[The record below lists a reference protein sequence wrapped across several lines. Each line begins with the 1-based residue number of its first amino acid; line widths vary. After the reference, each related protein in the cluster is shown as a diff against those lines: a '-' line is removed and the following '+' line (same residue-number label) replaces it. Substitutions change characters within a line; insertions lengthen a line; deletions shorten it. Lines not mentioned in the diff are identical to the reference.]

1 MTHLAG
7 FLLLVQLQQGGGLS
21 YQPPSGWD
29 HAPDA
34 ARGVV
39 VLRPRGLAPSGECL
53 IMIGQPQAF
62 SGTAEQ
68 FHEVV
73 VRHTSQAA
81 PVVDTS
87 PPATLGGFLVTRVHQ
102 RMPHNE
108 MFTTVFTARW
118 SDRGQVIIFSASGAD
133 VDQRYRSAAE
143 AMVREIAIPQSSV
156 ALAPADQP
164 SVAPQSAAQPLPP
177 APTAS
182 GAARPASSPA
192 VGSLAEY
199 VYAVP
204 NGWTASQAASGIV
217 LTSPKSQSGEVCY
230 IAMSPIAP
238 SSGDLFTDA
247 NRVWQQNFSA
257 FGNPVMSTTLLNR
270 GLSPQGWEY
279 AVVRRGIAARGSID
293 PSPEGFAMVAAVKLG
308 DRVATV
314 SWYSGGTLTS
324 SCFVDHHATDFPE
337 LWPRFFDA
345 LQFRSY
351 GSAAGDAL
359 AKGLAGFW
367 ESIGTSVGGG
377 AVNQYVFTPV
387 GRYAW
392 SGVGQRYMGL
402 SRFETAIWTN
412 MAFGDGSY
420 TLHGNTLTLKSD
432 RGQSEVWLI
441 RLEQFSEDG
450 GKAWSDKL
458 YMMRPMSTCYLDG
471 CRNKDSELALS
482 RRDQ

>member
-1 MTHLAG
+1 MMHLAG
-7 FLLLVQLQQGGGLS
+7 FLLLLQLQLGGGLS
-21 YQPPSGWD
+21 YRVPSGWD
-29 HAPDA
+29 QATDA

-39 VLRPRGLAPSGECL
+39 VLRPRGLGPSGECL

-68 FHEVV
+68 FHGVV

-81 PVVDTS
+81 PVVETS
-87 PPATLGGFLVTRVHQ
+87 PTVTLGGFLVTRVHQ

-108 MFTTVFTARW
+108 MFTTLFTARW
-118 SDRGQVIIFSASGAD
+118 SDRGQVIAFIASDSGLE
-133 VDQRYRSAAE
+133 QSYRNAVA
-143 AMVREIAIPQSSV
+143 AMVREIVIPQSSV
-156 ALAPADQP
+156 ALAPGNQP
-164 SVAPQSAAQPLPP
+164 SVAPQSAAQPLPS

-182 GAARPASSPA
+182 GAARPAPSPA

-199 VYAVP
+199 VYTVP
-204 NGWTASQAASGIV
+204 NGWTASQDSKGIV
-217 LTSPKSQSGEVCY
+217 LTSPKSQFGEVCY

-238 SSGDLFTDA
+238 SSGDLFNDA

-270 GLSPQGWEY
+270 GVSPQGWEY

-293 PSPEGFAMVAAVKLG
+293 PSPEGFAMVVAAKLG

-337 LWPRFFDA
+337 VWPRFFDA

-351 GSAAGDAL
+351 GSAAGDVL

-402 SRFETAIWTN
+402 SRFETATWTS

-432 RGQSEVWLI
+432 GGESEVWLI

-450 GKAWSDKL
+450 GKSWSEKL

-471 CRNKDSELALS
+471 CRTKDSELALS
-482 RRDQ
+482 RRNQ

>member
-1 MTHLAG
+1 MMHLAG
-7 FLLLVQLQQGGGLS
+7 ILLLMQLQQGGGLS
-21 YQPPSGWD
+21 YRVPSGWD
-29 HAPDA
+29 QAPDP
-34 ARGVV
+34 ARGIV
-39 VLRPRGLAPSGECL
+39 VLRPRGLERSCECL
-53 IMIGQPQAF
+53 IMIRQPQAF

-73 VRHTSQAA
+73 VRHTSQIAT
-81 PVVDTS
+81 VVDTS
-87 PPATLGGFLVTRVHQ
+87 RAATLGGFLVTRVHQ
-102 RMPHNE
+102 RTPHNE
-108 MFTTVFTARW
+108 MFTTLFTARW
-118 SDRGQVIIFSASGAD
+118 SDRGQVIIFIATAAD
-133 VDQRYRSAAE
+133 LDQRYRNAAE
-143 AMVREIAIPQSSV
+143 AMVREIAIPESSV
-156 ALAPADQP
+156 ALAPGDQP
-164 SVAPQSAAQPLPP
+164 SVAPQSAAQPPP
-177 APTAS
+177 SAPTVSAPTGPS
-182 GAARPASSPA
+182 ASPA

-204 NGWTASQAASGIV
+204 NGWTASQAANGIV
-217 LTSPKSQSGEVCY
+217 LTSPKAQSGEVCY

-238 SSGDLFTDA
+238 SSGELFNDA
-247 NRVWQQNFSA
+247 NRVWQQNFST

-270 GLSPQGWEY
+270 GVSPQGWEY

-293 PSPEGFAMVAAVKLG
+293 PSPEGFAMVAAAKLG

-337 LWPRFFDA
+337 VWPRFFDA

-351 GSAAGDAL
+351 GSAAGGAL

-377 AVNQYVFTPV
+377 AVNQYIFTPV

-402 SRFETAIWTN
+402 SRLETAIWTN

-420 TLHGNTLTLKSD
+420 TLHGNLLTLKSD
-432 RGQSEVWLI
+432 GGQSVVWLI

-450 GKAWSDKL
+450 GKSWSDKL

-482 RRDQ
+482 RRNQ